1 MTTTTSRKMTTIGIF
16 VSSVQKELN
25 KERAA
30 IRDYIKT
37 DRLLRI
43 YFEPFLFE
51 DLPALDRKPDELYLD
66 EVDRCSIPGN
76 FW

>member
-1 MTTTTSRKMTTIGIF
+1 MTMVMTTSRKMMTIGIF

-25 KERAA
+25 EERAA
-30 IRDYIKT
+30 IRDYIRT
-37 DRLLRI
+37 DPLLQI

-66 EVDRCSIPGN
+66 EVDRCTI
-76 FW
+76 